1 MWLNPLLR
9 YENFKAEAGGIRTML
24 PYVDEFRSAHNLQ
37 SLMEISEVLSG
48 IKSSWKGIF
57 FRWV

>member
-48 IKSSWKGIF
+48 IKSS
-57 FRWV
+57 